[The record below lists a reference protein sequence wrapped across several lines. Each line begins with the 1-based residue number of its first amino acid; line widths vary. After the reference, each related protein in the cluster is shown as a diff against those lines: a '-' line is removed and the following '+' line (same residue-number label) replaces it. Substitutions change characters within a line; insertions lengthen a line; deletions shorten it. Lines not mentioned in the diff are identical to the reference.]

1 MEARGAGGGRRG
13 AARGAR
19 GYLALGRGSAGA
31 GVAGRVGRDGGG
43 GGAGAGGGAAAAA
56 GLGGLR
62 AAAERGPRGFWE
74 REGLGELREAAE
86 AVERD
91 RNVRRPGLSDVEGK
105 WRLVWTTGEG
115 GKKGDGMY
123 FPVKAEQSFC
133 SNTKKLRNGIY
144 AGPLSFY
151 FDGPLRYSDKRSIL
165 EFTFDTVSLALGPL
179 GPLAFDAGGP
189 EWDPAAEAPT
199 AKGPFF
205 RFLHADDA
213 CLVAR
218 GRSGGLA
225 LWQRVSSEPTVAVA

>member
-1 MEARGAGGGRRG
+1 MRAA
-13 AARGAR
+13 AARG
-19 GYLALGRGSAGA
+19 
-31 GVAGRVGRDGGG
+31 
-43 GGAGAGGGAAAAA
+43 
-56 GLGGLR
+56 
-62 AAAERGPRGFWE
+62 PRPFWE

-86 AVERD
+86 ALEKNRSMA
-91 RNVRRPGLSDVEGK
+91 RPGLADVAGK

-133 SNTKKLRNGIY
+133 SDSKKLRNGVY
-144 AGPLSFY
+144 AGPLAFY

-165 EFTFDTVSLALGPL
+165 EFTFDTASLALGPL
-179 GPLAFDAGGP
+179 GPFSFDAGGP
-189 EWDPAAEAPT
+189 EWDPEAVAPT

-218 GRSGGLA
+218 SGTPRPWPLQPRGPSSDSCMPTTPA
-225 LWQRVSSEPTVAVA
+225 LWPGVGPRGRGPYSQGALLQIPACRRRLPCGPEWDPEAVAPTAKGPFFRFLHAD